1 MGEWFFQEEEEGC
14 GRVHYDFKI
23 FAMVLDS
30 PLNSVKDIVRDL
42 IKSMNSQGV
51 RIPSV
56 MLSAANKAIKTMAW
70 KRAKLDLAKLNPT
83 AAAAAAASAAAASAE
98 GAARPGGALHEPG
111 QRWKRCQHFR
121 NISSPLCAA
130 HRSFNGSVEP

>member
-83 AAAAAAASAAAASAE
+83 AAAEQTRVPALYCGGDSDLYVRQQLTWRLASRHGRGGGGGHSAAAAAVVE
-98 GAARPGGALHEPG
+98 G
-111 QRWKRCQHFR
+111 
-121 NISSPLCAA
+121 
-130 HRSFNGSVEP
+130 V